1 VVNTQFKL
9 INNPDY
15 RPNVGIMLINDDRL
29 ILAGEAYHYRG
40 DWMMP
45 QGGIEPG
52 ETTLE
57 AMQRE
62 LFEETSL
69 LPEQIQIVREHDK
82 WLSYQFREPVKKEG
96 ILYTGQ
102 RQKWFLLEYNGS
114 LPDATKTQ
122 DREFTQFDWVT
133 PQWLID
139 HTTRFKAEVYKTIF
153 DEFEI
158 FSR

>member
-45 QGGIEPG
+45 QGGIDSG

-82 WLSYQFREPVKKEG
+82 WLSYQFREPVRKEG
-96 ILYTGQ
+96 ILYKGQ

-114 LPDATKTQ
+114 LPDANKTQ
-122 DREFTQFDWVT
+122 DREFTQFKWVT

-158 FSR
+158 LSR